1 MRGST
6 RRIYLDTSVLGY
18 SLSRREPEREQEA
31 NLLLRQ
37 IRAGRF
43 RAGYSFVTEEEI
55 RAAPAHLA
63 RRLRRKMS
71 WSGARRIRV
80 RSRSQI
86 HDLADRYCSAGVIP
100 REFFDD
106 ALHVAI
112 ATLWRADA
120 LVSYNFKHIVRLDT
134 MVQVNAINRQEALA
148 EIFLCQPSEVL
159 ER

>member
-1 MRGST
+1 M
-6 RRIYLDTSVLGY
+6 RRIYLDTSILGY
-18 SLSRREPEREQEA
+18 SLSKREPRRKEEA

-37 IRAGRF
+37 IRQGRF
-43 RAGYSFVTEEEI
+43 RAGYSFVMDEEI
-55 RAAPAHLA
+55 RAAPVQLS
-63 RRLRRKMS
+63 RRLRRKLA

-80 RSRSQI
+80 RSRSQV
-86 HDLADRYCSAGVIP
+86 HDLADRYCSAGAIP

-106 ALHVAI
+106 ALHVAV

-134 MVQVNAINRQEALA
+134 MVQVNEINCQQKLA
-148 EIFLCQPSEVL
+148 ELFLCQPSEVI